1 MIVTLPTMGTVASI
15 DVRGARLGE
24 SDVSAITTTF
34 DRLEERFSLYRDDS
48 ELSQVARGELLLT
61 ESSDEL
67 RSVYESAIEWRSAT
81 SGVFTP
87 HRPDGVLDLDGIVKA
102 MAIQQAGA
110 VLHDRGFEDW
120 CLNVGGD
127 VLTAGSPIE
136 SPGWRVGIV
145 DPSDRTALLCA
156 VELRAVELSA
166 VRLGEGRCAI
176 ATSGT
181 AERGEHVW
189 RASSESAGRF
199 AQVSVSAGD
208 IITAD
213 VLATAIL
220 AGGESFR
227 DTATESWDI
236 DVLTVSPSGELSMT
250 PGMQRS
256 LAQPFTEPVG

>member
-1 MIVTLPTMGTVASI
+1 MGTVASI
-15 DVRGARLGE
+15 DVQRACLRE
-24 SDVSAITTTF
+24 SDVTAITTIF
-34 DRLEERFSLYRDDS
+34 DRLEDRFSLYRDNS
-48 ELSQVARGELLLT
+48 ELSRVAHGELLLT

-102 MAIQQAGA
+102 IAIQQVGV
-110 VLHDRGFEDW
+110 VLHDRGFDDW

-127 VLTAGSPIE
+127 VLTAGSPLE
-136 SPGWRVGIV
+136 SQGWTVGIV

-156 VELRAVELSA
+156 VRLR
-166 VRLGEGRCAI
+166 EGHFAI

-227 DTATESWDI
+227 DVATESWDI

-250 PGMQRS
+250 PGMQRT
-256 LAQPFTEPVG
+256 LAEPFTEPIG

>member
-15 DVRGARLGE
+15 DVRGAPLRE
-24 SDVSAITTTF
+24 SDVTAIRTIF
-34 DRLEERFSLYRDDS
+34 DSLEDRFSLYRDSS
-48 ELSQVARGELLLT
+48 ELSRVARGELLLT
-61 ESSDEL
+61 GSSDEL

-102 MAIQQAGA
+102 IAIQRVGD
-110 VLHDRGFEDW
+110 VLRDRGFDDW

-127 VLTAGSPIE
+127 VLTAGSPLE
-136 SPGWRVGIV
+136 SQGWTVGIV
-145 DPSDRTALLCA
+145 DPADRTTLLCA
-156 VELRAVELSA
+156 VE
-166 VRLGEGRCAI
+166 LGEGRCAI

-189 RASSESAGRF
+189 RASTGSAGSF
-199 AQVSVSAGD
+199 AHVSVSADD

-227 DTATESWDI
+227 DVAIESWNI
-236 DVLTVSPSGELSMT
+236 DVLTVSPSGDLSMT
-250 PGMQRS
+250 PGMRRS
-256 LAQPFTEPVG
+256 LAQPSTEPIG